1 MLVILQYIKH
11 QWLFTLWAQRGVWFM
26 WASYLC
32 FESRWSIW
40 NAPALAVSASLSGL
54 IRVAFKPLMKAI
66 PSSWHSLSNH
76 QLFCW
81 LQESSHRAQ
90 QGSIRAPLSLPS
102 GRTDCHHFCLVF
114 GVSFFFYSHTLFCWF
129 NNYLKHHTA
138 LNKLI
143 LFSQNCMLWPY

>member
-1 MLVILQYIKH
+1 MLIILQYIKH

-26 WASYLC
+26 SASYLC

-90 QGSIRAPLSLPS
+90 QGSIRAPLSSLGENRLPS
-102 GRTDCHHFCLVF
+102 FLPCFWR
-114 GVSFFFYSHTLFCWF
+114 FFLFFIHILYFVDLIIIWNITL
-129 NNYLKHHTA
+129 